1 MDAFL
6 IDTALW
12 VLHGSVQIR
21 EHGRLVLG
29 QKRRP
34 LRAVGPAVIVLPFMQ
49 ILLADDERTIAITL
63 RDDLQDAGHEV
74 EIVHDGDNAANLVLR
89 RKFDVLITDI
99 RMPGRDGIE
108 LLKLAKAHNPD
119 LEVIVIT
126 GQATIETAVDA
137 IRNGAFDYVRKPF
150 MNDEIV
156 RLVANLEKV
165 QKLETKVKT
174 LQTVVGL
181 QKARSEIIGE
191 AESMRKVLDLVR
203 TIADSD
209 EDVLINGE
217 TGTGKE
223 MIAKLVH
230 ELSPRRDA
238 PFVVLSCSGFPQT
251 LLEDEIF
258 GHEKGAFT
266 DARAIKQGRFER
278 ANGGVLFL
286 DDIDDVPIETQVKL
300 LRVLQERN
308 LERLGGV
315 NTIDLDVRVV
325 VASKIDL
332 RTAVEDGEFREDLY
346 HRINVIPINLPPLR
360 ERKSDLPL
368 LVEHFVRAYGK
379 DRSYRLS
386 DATKEAIAQ
395 HSWPGNVREL
405 ENSVRRAIAMAGGED
420 ELISENLVIAGPK
433 RRRDDAAI
441 AGPVDRPLR
450 EVVRESEAAHIRRVL
465 EHTGGHRAN
474 SAKIL
479 GISRK
484 NLWEKMRELEIRD
497 DDS

>member
-1 MDAFL
+1 MAPE
-6 IDTALW
+6 A
-12 VLHGSVQIR
+12 LHGSVEIHEHCRLGLIR
-21 EHGRLVLG
+21 CWLLATGCW
-29 QKRRP
+29 RP
-34 LRAVGPAVIVLPFMQ
+34 LRLVEPAVIVFPFMQ

-74 EIVHDGDNAANLVLR
+74 EIVHDGDTAADLVLR

-108 LLKLAKAHNPD
+108 LLKLAKAHNPN

-156 RLVANLEKV
+156 RLVANLERV

-191 AESMRKVLDLVR
+191 SESMQKVLDLVR

-266 DARAIKQGRFER
+266 DARALKQGRFER

-286 DDIDDVPIETQVKL
+286 DDIDDVPVETQVKL

-315 NTIDLDVRVV
+315 HTIELDVRVV

-332 RTAVEDGEFREDLY
+332 RTAVEDGDFREDLY
-346 HRINVIPINLPPLR
+346 HRINVIPIRLPPLR

-368 LVEHFVRAYGK
+368 LVEHFVRVYGK
-379 DRSYRLS
+379 ARSYRLS
-386 DATKEAIAQ
+386 DATKEAVAQ
-395 HSWPGNVREL
+395 HNWPGNVREL
-405 ENSVRRAIAMAGGED
+405 ENSVRRAIAMAGSAD
-420 ELISENLVIAGPK
+420 ELSSDNLVIAGPNI
-433 RRRDDAAI
+433 RRGESVSE
-441 AGPVDRPLR
+441 GPVERPLR
-450 EVVRESEAAHIRRVL
+450 EVVREAEAAHIRRVL

-497 DDS
+497 DDA